1 MLAGVCKWDDFS
13 RLIPRRQQLHI
24 RRQQLHARR
33 QQLHTR
39 WQQLRAAHVRQ
50 HASAKLQPL
59 RNHGGRCCCN
69 DDGFAG
75 TNDDYGWRS
84 GVDDDGS
91 VFADVQGC

>member
-1 MLAGVCKWDDFS
+1 MLLAGVCKRDDFS
-13 RLIPRRQQLHI
+13 S
-24 RRQQLHARR
+24 
-33 QQLHTR
+33 
-39 WQQLRAAHVRQ
+39 V
-50 HASAKLQPL
+50 
-59 RNHGGRCCCN
+59 NEYCCCN